1 MRGINAKQ
9 RAGCLLWNMRHARFA
24 VVSKPD
30 YAEDGMRNLE
40 LQSWQAL
47 CHDALAENDPHKL
60 LPLVMAAE
68 NAIFGRSQELMQ
80 SCDGR
85 AEWRAMEDALVE
97 LRALQVE
104 KLNFPE

>member
-1 MRGINAKQ
+1 
-9 RAGCLLWNMRHARFA
+9 
-24 VVSKPD
+24 
-30 YAEDGMRNLE
+30 MRNLE
-40 LQSWQAL
+40 LQTWQTL
-47 CHDALAENDPHKL
+47 CQDALAENDPHKL

-80 SCDGR
+80 SWDGR
-85 AEWRAMEDALVE
+85 AEWRAMEHALVE

>member
-1 MRGINAKQ
+1 MHWQKMIRTNCCRWSWLPKMR
-9 RAGCLLWNMRHARFA
+9 F
-24 VVSKPD
+24 
-30 YAEDGMRNLE
+30 
-40 LQSWQAL
+40 
-47 CHDALAENDPHKL
+47 
-60 LPLVMAAE
+60 
-68 NAIFGRSQELMQ
+68 FGRSQELMQ